1 MMSQTVVRFRVIAAL
16 AAGFVL
22 AACSTTPLEP
32 APTPAPSP
40 PPSPSPSPTGPD
52 PALVSW
58 AGGYCGAVKDM
69 RLVVY
74 SLAKGYDIKTE
85 ADLPK
90 AESSL
95 QKLDTTLAAAITGL
109 EKLPQVAPPAQDANA
124 LAAGELAFYRKLH
137 GTVTEYRPLVSRGGV
152 RTTKAALDVT
162 GIDLVSH
169 APAIETGKVP
179 GLDPAMKA
187 NEACKLVG

>member
-1 MMSQTVVRFRVIAAL
+1 MMSQTAARFRVIAAL
-16 AAGFVL
+16 AAGFTL
-22 AACSTTPLEP
+22 AACSTTSPEP

-40 PPSPSPSPTGPD
+40 PPPPSPTGPD

-58 AGGYCGAVKDM
+58 AGGYCGAVKEI
-69 RLVVY
+69 RLIGY

-90 AESSL
+90 AEASL

-109 EKLPQVAPPAQDANA
+109 EKLPQVAPPAQAANA

-137 GTVTEYRPLVSRGGV
+137 GTVTEYRPLVARGGV
-152 RTTKAALDVT
+152 RTAKAALDVT

-169 APAIETGKVP
+169 APAVETGKVP

-187 NEACKLVG
+187 NAACKLVG